1 MAKTKKTKAGSPSK
15 PSKRASKYEEKLQV
29 NATFEELAKAL
40 ITPKQQIK
48 KK

>member
-1 MAKTKKTKAGSPSK
+1 MAKAKKKTSK

-40 ITPKQQIK
+40 ITPKNNK
-48 KK
+48 KQNGI